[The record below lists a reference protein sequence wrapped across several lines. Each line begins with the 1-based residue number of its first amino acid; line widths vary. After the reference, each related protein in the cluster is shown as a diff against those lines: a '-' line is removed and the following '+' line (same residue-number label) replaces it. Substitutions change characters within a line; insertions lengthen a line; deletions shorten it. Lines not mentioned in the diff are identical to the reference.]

1 MHAITVKVSI
11 NAQAVVLFGRKG
23 VFLVWS
29 FSQKHLGQKFGRA
42 SSPRLFAEPV
52 ATDLE
57 AWVYYQPV
65 NQDSMQNHLV
75 LCRIVYWRRMIFARI
90 SVFEFFEGVS
100 HITNSWRA

>member
-1 MHAITVKVSI
+1 MPR
-11 NAQAVVLFGRKG
+11 LLCFLDCKG
-23 VFLVWS
+23 VFFVWS

-65 NQDSMQNHLV
+65 NQSG
-75 LCRIVYWRRMIFARI
+75 
-90 SVFEFFEGVS
+90 SVQDCLLETDD
-100 HITNSWRA
+100 IC